1 MIRIQFRILSLLID
15 RMELNTEVLMTV
27 IVAQH
32 LTQSKQSRYDY
43 SPECSGLARC
53 QETQLVSR
61 MLISMTCLLTH
72 FDPILHPWLR
82 YSEQE
87 KVVTA
92 LLALYLLLLTPWIRI
107 LISLCFSRRSRIR
120 RAGCGLLSN
129 SRG

>member
-1 MIRIQFRILSLLID
+1 
-15 RMELNTEVLMTV
+15 MELNTEVLMTV

-61 MLISMTCLLTH
+61 MLLSMTCLLTH
-72 FDPILHPWLR
+72 FDQILHPWLS

-87 KVVTA
+87 NGG
-92 LLALYLLLLTPWIRI
+92 YCTPCVIFAT
-107 LISLCFSRRSRIR
+107 SDTMD
-120 RAGCGLLSN
+120 
-129 SRG
+129 